1 MQGMDVG
8 YCPKDGFL
16 AYHLEPGAK
25 VKKGQA
31 VCDVIDPAN
40 PHGPKARTTIYAQTD
55 GVLFANEAM
64 RALWEQLFADAFEGL
79 PLLRVI
85 VAGVN
90 RPDVLQRAGAYPP
103 PPGASGEWP

>member
-16 AYHLEPGAK
+16 AYHLEPVAK

-55 GVLFANEAM
+55 GVLFAKRLNGSLAWPGLVLY
-64 RALWEQLFADAFEGL
+64 RIAGEQRLAH
-79 PLLRVI
+79 
-85 VAGVN
+85 
-90 RPDVLQRAGAYPP
+90 RAGM
-103 PPGASGEWP
+103 SGLDD